1 MRPVVPP
8 VGEGFR
14 FLDGY
19 VYDALL
25 EAIVQRRLLPGDRLV
40 LDDLA
45 EQLKVSRTP
54 VRDALS
60 RLASEGLV
68 ARLGRRGFTITAL
81 SPEELAELYD
91 LRLMCELY
99 AVEKGMKDATSALLT
114 EMTDAVEE
122 CVRFHESG
130 NRLAAMLSDREFH
143 RLLVTLGRNERL
155 TELVGRLNIHIQT
168 LRAGASPIA
177 GTMCE
182 LTGRPSISRSW
193 RRIRA
198 QDLDVARHAIR
209 CTLLVPLSARSR
221 HCRRAWRRADGRELT
236 ASRLCQVAFDIIP
249 CAKYSIRCADGSA
262 GCHSVTSSC
271 T

>member
-68 ARLGRRGFTITAL
+68 AREGRRGFTITAL
-81 SPEELAELYD
+81 TPEELAELYD

-99 AVEKGMKDATSALLT
+99 AIEKGIRNASSELLR
-114 EMTDAVEE
+114 EMANAVEQ

-143 RLLVTLGRNERL
+143 RLLVTLGHNQRL
-155 TELVGRLNIHIQT
+155 TELVARLNIHIQT
-168 LRAGASPIA
+168 LRAGAGESPSSGSNA
-177 GTMCE
+177 
-182 LTGRPSISRSW
+182 
-193 RRIRA
+193 RA
-198 QDLDVARHAIR
+198 HWETEHLAILEAIR
-209 CTLLVPLSARSR
+209 SRDLNTARQAIR
-221 HCRRAWRRADGRELT
+221 VHITGAAERAIASLQASLAAD
-236 ASRLCQVAFDIIP
+236 
-249 CAKYSIRCADGSA
+249 
-262 GCHSVTSSC
+262 
-271 T
+271 